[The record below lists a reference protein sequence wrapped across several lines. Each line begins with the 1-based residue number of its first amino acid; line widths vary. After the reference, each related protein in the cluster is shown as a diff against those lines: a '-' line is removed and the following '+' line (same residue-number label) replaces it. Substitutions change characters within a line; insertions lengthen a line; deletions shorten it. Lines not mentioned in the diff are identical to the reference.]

1 MAASA
6 IRHVSFIIGLLC
18 SSVLAVD
25 DLGLSNGTIDVS
37 IDSFDI
43 KLVKA
48 SGTLASLKPTGAAFD
63 YLPYD
68 LMLEGSRLEVGEY
81 QWGDIVLRYRTNG
94 SETWT
99 DANSAKNRSAMA
111 STSSTAL
118 LDSDLTLTLS
128 SSPLV
133 VQREWSDIDGDLEL
147 KFTLQNNGSEMIEVG
162 VLGFPAA
169 LNNIFTGRSSSD
181 AFENCS
187 LMDPYIGLDAGYLQ
201 VTPLSGTHPALV
213 ITPLYNTSFEGY
225 GFLSESSRSATKI
238 QTNSWEGFYQ
248 WLAHTKAYAED
259 EWANA
264 DPWNEPTSATINPGE
279 SRTYGLRFSLAR
291 EGVRGI
297 ANTVRKAGNPTAIS
311 IPGYIFPRDTNATL
325 QLQYQ
330 AKVANM
336 STAPD
341 GAFAV
346 FDVGNQTYTIMANDD
361 TWGRV
366 RLTIQYQDG
375 KQQTVHYYITKPTSE
390 AISDLGQH
398 LTNDQWF
405 APESDPFGR
414 SPSVMG
420 YDHDLGAIIEQLPR
434 VKIAGLS
441 DECGAGGYTAAAIK
455 QTFQPDA
462 EEIAK
467 IESFINTTLFGSIQ
481 DQNFAVKRSVF
492 YYEPDLVPD
501 YNYSAQYDWSKASD
515 QAYAYEID
523 RAYNYVWPAA
533 TYWALY
539 RVARAFPSLVEVHDW
554 NWYLN
559 QSFKTTMR
567 GLQSDI
573 GYWDAGLMGETVFGE
588 ILTDLGRE
596 NWTSEADQL
605 TAKMQERLDVW
616 LSEAVPFGSEQ
627 AWDSTGQEG
636 VYFWSR

>member
-1 MAASA
+1 
-6 IRHVSFIIGLLC
+6 
-18 SSVLAVD
+18 
-25 DLGLSNGTIDVS
+25 
-37 IDSFDI
+37 
-43 KLVKA
+43 
-48 SGTLASLKPTGAAFD
+48 
-63 YLPYD
+63 
-68 LMLEGSRLEVGEY
+68 
-81 QWGDIVLRYRTNG
+81 
-94 SETWT
+94 
-99 DANSAKNRSAMA
+99 
-111 STSSTAL
+111 
-118 LDSDLTLTLS
+118 
-128 SSPLV
+128 
-133 VQREWSDIDGDLEL
+133 
-147 KFTLQNNGSEMIEVG
+147 
-162 VLGFPAA
+162 
-169 LNNIFTGRSSSD
+169 
-181 AFENCS
+181 
-187 LMDPYIGLDAGYLQ
+187 
-201 VTPLSGTHPALV
+201 
-213 ITPLYNTSFEGY
+213 
-225 GFLSESSRSATKI
+225 
-238 QTNSWEGFYQ
+238 
-248 WLAHTKAYAED
+248 
-259 EWANA
+259 
-264 DPWNEPTSATINPGE
+264 
-279 SRTYGLRFSLAR
+279 
-291 EGVRGI
+291 
-297 ANTVRKAGNPTAIS
+297 
-311 IPGYIFPRDTNATL
+311 
-325 QLQYQ
+325 
-330 AKVANM
+330 
-336 STAPD
+336 
-341 GAFAV
+341 
-346 FDVGNQTYTIMANDD
+346 
-361 TWGRV
+361 
-366 RLTIQYQDG
+366 
-375 KQQTVHYYITKPTSE
+375 
-390 AISDLGQH
+390 
-398 LTNDQWF
+398 
-405 APESDPFGR
+405 
-414 SPSVMG
+414 MG

-481 DQNFAVKRSVF
+481 DQDFAVKRSVF

-539 RVARAFPSLVEVHDW
+539 RVARAFPSIVEVHDW